1 MHIFK
6 IVRFSVIAGCLLA
19 HGLAYGAQAHSFS
32 QKDNR
37 LVIDAGASL
46 PVVLE
51 SSLPTGRTPMASP
64 LIFALST
71 GHVRGCQVLAMA
83 RFTPHA
89 FAGVAGLGDRWS
101 IKLQKITCGHDS
113 VPVHGVVENMPGST
127 ILVPH
132 VGDRLSALFT
142 RRVSIST
149 K

>member
-6 IVRFSVIAGCLLA
+6 ISVIVGCLFA
-19 HGLAYGAQAHSFS
+19 CGMTYGAPAYPFS

-89 FAGVAGLGDRWS
+89 FADVAGLGDRWS

-113 VPVHGVVENMPGST
+113 VPVHGVVESMPGST